1 MKKLAILIISALF
14 LMGLIGGVSLAKAED
29 AAKVEM
35 LSGQVVEVDAT
46 VGKIVIMANGE
57 EQGLTAEP
65 KLLEGIQI
73 GDQVDVEKT
82 GEVLKSIKRAEAKPI
97 E

>member
-1 MKKLAILIISALF
+1 MKKLAILMISALF
-14 LMGLIGGVSLAKAED
+14 LTGLIGGVSLAKAED
-29 AAKVEM
+29 AATVEM
-35 LSGQVVEVDAT
+35 LSGQVVEVDAS

-73 GDQVDVEKT
+73 GDQVDIEKT